1 MMNGVIVVNKSKGI
15 TSRDV
20 VNKLVKV
27 FGTKSI
33 GHIGTLDPM
42 ATGVLVCLIGKYTKL
57 GSIMVN
63 HDKEYIATFKLNVL
77 SDTLDSEG
85 KVLKTDNKIISLED
99 MQGAIEHF
107 NGLTYMQEVPIY
119 SAVKVNGK
127 KLYDY
132 ARSNEDVIL
141 PKKEVTIYK
150 LELVSFEDE
159 VKIKCKVSKGTYI
172 RALIR
177 DICAYLGTY
186 GIMTDLV
193 RTKLGDYD
201 IGDAYSLDDISNGKY
216 KLYSLEDIFD
226 LDVRYINDDNHKQIY
241 NGNIVKDKNSNY
253 ILYKEG
259 DKAVA
264 FYTRIN
270 EEELK
275 PLIMFQFFCAKI

>member
-1 MMNGVIVVNKSKGI
+1 MNGVIVVNKSKGI

-77 SDTLDSEG
+77 TDTLDIEG
-85 KVLKTDNKIISLED
+85 KVLDTDDKKISLED
-99 MQGAIEHF
+99 MNGAIEHF

-132 ARSNEDVIL
+132 ARNNEDVIL

-186 GIMTDLV
+186 GVMTDLV

-201 IGDAYSLDDISNGKY
+201 ISDAYSLDEISDGTY
-216 KLYSLEDIFD
+216 KLYSLEDIFN
-226 LDVRYINDDNHKQIY
+226 LDVRYINNDNHKQIY

-253 ILYKEG
+253 ILYKDG

-275 PLIMFQFFCAKI
+275 PLIMF

>member
-1 MMNGVIVVNKSKGI
+1 MNGVIVVNKPEGI

-27 FGTKSI
+27 FSTKSI

-42 ATGVLVCLIGKYTKL
+42 ATGVLVCLVGKYTKL
-57 GSIMVN
+57 GSIMVD
-63 HDKEYIATFKLNVL
+63 HDKEYIATFKLNIL
-77 SDTLDSEG
+77 TDTLDSEG
-85 KVLKTDNKIISLED
+85 KILKTDNKKISLEE
-99 MQGAIEHF
+99 MQTAIEHF
-107 NGLTYMQEVPIY
+107 NGLTYTQEVPIY

-132 ARSNEDVIL
+132 ARNNEDVIL
-141 PKKEVTIYK
+141 PKKEVSIYK
-150 LELVSFEDE
+150 LELISFDDE

-186 GIMTDLV
+186 GIMTNLV
-193 RTKLGDYD
+193 RTKLGNYD
-201 IGDAYSLDDISNGKY
+201 KSEAYSLEDICNGKY

-226 LDVRYINDDNHKQIY
+226 LDVRYINDDNRKQIY
-241 NGNIVKDKNSNY
+241 NGNIIKDKNSNY
-253 ILYKEG
+253 ILYKDG

-264 FYTRIN
+264 FYARIN

-275 PLIMFQFFCAKI
+275 PLIMF

>member
-1 MMNGVIVVNKSKGI
+1 MNGVIVVNKPKGI

-33 GHIGTLDPM
+33 GHIGALDPM

-77 SDTLDSEG
+77 TDTLDIEG

-99 MQGAIEHF
+99 MNGAIEHF

-201 IGDAYSLDDISNGKY
+201 ISDAYSLDEISNGKY
-216 KLYSLEDIFD
+216 KLYRLEDIFD

-253 ILYKEG
+253 ILYKDG

-275 PLIMFQFFCAKI
+275 PLIMF

>member
-1 MMNGVIVVNKSKGI
+1 MNGVIVVNKPKGI

-57 GSIMVN
+57 NSIMVN
-63 HDKEYIATFKLNVL
+63 HDKEYVATFKLNVL
-77 SDTLDSEG
+77 SDTLDIEG
-85 KVLKTDNKIISLED
+85 KVIKTDNKIISLED
-99 MQGAIEHF
+99 MNCAIEHF

-193 RTKLGDYD
+193 RTKLNDYD

-216 KLYSLEDIFD
+216 KLYSLEDIFN
-226 LDVRYINDDNHKQIY
+226 LDVRYINNDNHKQIY

-253 ILYKEG
+253 ILYKDG

-275 PLIMFQFFCAKI
+275 PLIMF

>member
-1 MMNGVIVVNKSKGI
+1 MNGVIVVNKPKGI

-20 VNKLVKV
+20 VNKLVKI
-27 FGTKSI
+27 FNTKSI
-33 GHIGTLDPM
+33 GHIGTLDPL

-63 HDKEYIATFKLNVL
+63 HDKEYIATFKLNIL
-77 SDTLDSEG
+77 TDTLDIEG
-85 KVLKTDNKIISLED
+85 STLKTDNKKISLAA
-99 MQGAIEHF
+99 MQGAIKHF

-132 ARSNEDVIL
+132 ARNNEKVTL
-141 PKKEVTIYK
+141 PKKEVTINK
-150 LELVSFEDE
+150 LELVSFADE
-159 VKIKCKVSKGTYI
+159 VKIKCEVSKGTYI

-186 GIMTDLV
+186 GVMTDLV
-193 RTKLGDYD
+193 RTRLGDYN
-201 IGDAYSLDDISNGKY
+201 IKGACTLEEIENGNY
-216 KLYSLEDIFD
+216 KLFSLEDIFD
-226 LDVRYINDDNHKQIY
+226 LDVKHITDKNHNQIY

-253 ILYKEG
+253 ILYKDG
-259 DKAVA
+259 DKNIA
-264 FYTRIN
+264 FYTRMS

-275 PLIMFQFFCAKI
+275 PLIMF

>member
-1 MMNGVIVVNKSKGI
+1 MNGVIVVNKPKGI

-63 HDKEYIATFKLNVL
+63 HDKEYVATFKLNVL
-77 SDTLDSEG
+77 TDTLDSEG
-85 KVLKTDNKIISLED
+85 KVLKTDNKIISLEY

-132 ARSNEDVIL
+132 ARNNEDVIL

-186 GIMTDLV
+186 GVMTDLV

-216 KLYSLEDIFD
+216 KLYRLEDIFD

-253 ILYKEG
+253 ILYKDG
-259 DKAVA
+259 DKEIA
-264 FYTRIN
+264 FYTRFN

-275 PLIMFQFFCAKI
+275 PLIMF

>member
-1 MMNGVIVVNKSKGI
+1 MNGVIVVNKPKGI

-77 SDTLDSEG
+77 TDTLDIEG
-85 KVLKTDNKIISLED
+85 KVLDTADKKISLED

-186 GIMTDLV
+186 GVMTDLV

-253 ILYKEG
+253 ILYKDG

-275 PLIMFQFFCAKI
+275 PLIMF

>member
-1 MMNGVIVVNKSKGI
+1 MNGVIVVNKPKGI

-42 ATGVLVCLIGKYTKL
+42 AMGVLVCLIGKYTKL

-77 SDTLDSEG
+77 TDTLDIEG

-201 IGDAYSLDDISNGKY
+201 ISDAYSLDEISNGKY
-216 KLYSLEDIFD
+216 KLYRLEDIFD

-275 PLIMFQFFCAKI
+275 PLIMF

>member
-1 MMNGVIVVNKSKGI
+1 MNGVIVVNKPKGI

-85 KVLKTDNKIISLED
+85 KVLKTGNKIISLED

-150 LELVSFEDE
+150 LELVSFGDE

-186 GIMTDLV
+186 GVMTDLV

-201 IGDAYSLDDISNGKY
+201 ISDAYSLDEISDGTY

-275 PLIMFQFFCAKI
+275 PLIMF

>member
-1 MMNGVIVVNKSKGI
+1 MNGVIVVNKPKGI

-42 ATGVLVCLIGKYTKL
+42 ATGVLVCLVGKYTKL

-63 HDKEYIATFKLNVL
+63 HDKEYVATFKLNVL

-85 KVLKTDNKIISLED
+85 KVLKTNNKVISLED
-99 MQGAIEHF
+99 MNGAIEHF

-201 IGDAYSLDDISNGKY
+201 KSDAYSLDDISNGKY
-216 KLYSLEDIFD
+216 KLYSLEDMFN
-226 LDVRYINDDNHKQIY
+226 LDVRYINNDNHKQIY

-275 PLIMFQFFCAKI
+275 PLIMF

>member
-1 MMNGVIVVNKSKGI
+1 MMNGVIVVNKPKGI

-20 VNKLVKV
+20 VNKFVKV

-77 SDTLDSEG
+77 TDTLDIEG

-99 MQGAIEHF
+99 MNGAIEHF

-132 ARSNEDVIL
+132 ARNNEDVIL

-186 GIMTDLV
+186 GVMTDLV

-201 IGDAYSLDDISNGKY
+201 ISDAYSLDEISDGTY

-275 PLIMFQFFCAKI
+275 PLIMF

>member
-1 MMNGVIVVNKSKGI
+1 MNGVIVVNKPKGI

-77 SDTLDSEG
+77 TDTLDIEG
-85 KVLKTDNKIISLED
+85 KVIDTADKKISLED

-141 PKKEVTIYK
+141 PKKKVTIYK

-186 GIMTDLV
+186 GVMTDLV

-201 IGDAYSLDDISNGKY
+201 ISDAYSLDDISNGKY

-275 PLIMFQFFCAKI
+275 PLIMF

>member
-1 MMNGVIVVNKSKGI
+1 MNGVVVVNKPKGI

-63 HDKEYIATFKLNVL
+63 HDKEYVATFKLNVL
-77 SDTLDSEG
+77 TDTLDIEG

-107 NGLTYMQEVPIY
+107 NALTYMQEVPIY

-186 GIMTDLV
+186 GVMTDLV

-201 IGDAYSLDDISNGKY
+201 ISDAYSLDEISDGTY

-275 PLIMFQFFCAKI
+275 PLIMF

>member
-1 MMNGVIVVNKSKGI
+1 MNGVIVVNKPKGI

-27 FGTKSI
+27 FSTKSI

-57 GSIMVN
+57 GSIMVD

-77 SDTLDSEG
+77 TDTLDSEG
-85 KVLKTDNKIISLED
+85 KILKTDNKKISLEE
-99 MQGAIEHF
+99 MQTSIEHF
-107 NGLTYMQEVPIY
+107 NGLTYTQEVPIY

-132 ARSNEDVIL
+132 ARNNEDVIL
-141 PKKEVTIYK
+141 PKKEVSIYK
-150 LELVSFEDE
+150 LELISFDDE

-186 GIMTDLV
+186 GIMTNLV
-193 RTKLGDYD
+193 RTKLGNYD
-201 IGDAYSLDDISNGKY
+201 KSEAYSLEDICNGKY

-226 LDVRYINDDNHKQIY
+226 LDVRYINDDNRKQIY
-241 NGNIVKDKNSNY
+241 NGNIIKDKNSNY
-253 ILYKEG
+253 ILYKDG

-264 FYTRIN
+264 FYARIN

-275 PLIMFQFFCAKI
+275 PLIMF

>member
-1 MMNGVIVVNKSKGI
+1 MMNGVVVVNKPKGI

-77 SDTLDSEG
+77 TDTLDSEG

-132 ARSNEDVIL
+132 ARSKEDVIL

-172 RALIR
+172 RSLIR

-186 GIMTDLV
+186 GVMTDLV

-201 IGDAYSLDDISNGKY
+201 ISDAYSLDEISDGKY
-216 KLYSLEDIFD
+216 KLYRLEDMFN

-275 PLIMFQFFCAKI
+275 PLIMF

>member
-1 MMNGVIVVNKSKGI
+1 MMNGVIVVNKPKGI

-42 ATGVLVCLIGKYTKL
+42 AMGVLVCLIGKYTKL

-85 KVLKTDNKIISLED
+85 KVLKTGNKIISLKD
-99 MQGAIEHF
+99 MNGAIEHF

-132 ARSNEDVIL
+132 ARNNEDVIL
-141 PKKEVTIYK
+141 PKKEVSICK
-150 LELVSFEDE
+150 LELISFDDE

-201 IGDAYSLDDISNGKY
+201 ISDAYSLDDISNGKY
-216 KLYSLEDIFD
+216 KLYKLEDMFN
-226 LDVRYINDDNHKQIY
+226 LDVKYINDDNRKQIY

-253 ILYKEG
+253 ILYKDG

-275 PLIMFQFFCAKI
+275 PLIMF

>member
-1 MMNGVIVVNKSKGI
+1 MMNGVIVVNKPKGI

-42 ATGVLVCLIGKYTKL
+42 ATGVLVCLVGKYTKL

-63 HDKEYIATFKLNVL
+63 HDKEYVAIFKLNVL
-77 SDTLDSEG
+77 TDTLDIEG
-85 KVLKTDNKIISLED
+85 KVLDTDDKKISLED

-186 GIMTDLV
+186 GVMTDLV

-201 IGDAYSLDDISNGKY
+201 ISDAYSLDDISNGKY
-216 KLYSLEDIFD
+216 KLYRLEDIFD

-275 PLIMFQFFCAKI
+275 PLIMF

>member
-1 MMNGVIVVNKSKGI
+1 MNGVIVVNKPKGI

-77 SDTLDSEG
+77 TDTLDIEG

-99 MQGAIEHF
+99 MNGAIEHF

-186 GIMTDLV
+186 GVMTDLV

-201 IGDAYSLDDISNGKY
+201 ISDAYSLDEISDGTY

-275 PLIMFQFFCAKI
+275 PLIMF

>member
-1 MMNGVIVVNKSKGI
+1 MNGVIVVNKPEGI

-27 FGTKSI
+27 FSTKSI

-42 ATGVLVCLIGKYTKL
+42 ATGVLVCLVGKYTKL
-57 GSIMVN
+57 GSIMVD
-63 HDKEYIATFKLNVL
+63 HDKEYIATFKLNIL
-77 SDTLDSEG
+77 TDTLDSEG
-85 KVLKTDNKIISLED
+85 KILKTDNKKISLEE
-99 MQGAIEHF
+99 MQTAIEHF
-107 NGLTYMQEVPIY
+107 NGLTYTQEVPIY

-132 ARSNEDVIL
+132 ARNNEDVIL
-141 PKKEVTIYK
+141 PKKEVSIYK

-186 GIMTDLV
+186 GIMTNLV
-193 RTKLGDYD
+193 RTKLGNYD
-201 IGDAYSLDDISNGKY
+201 KSEAYSLEDICNGKY
-216 KLYSLEDIFD
+216 KLYSLEDIFN
-226 LDVRYINDDNHKQIY
+226 LDVRYINNDNHKQIY

-253 ILYKEG
+253 ILYKDG

-275 PLIMFQFFCAKI
+275 PLIMF

>member
-1 MMNGVIVVNKSKGI
+1 MMNGVIVVNKPKGI
-15 TSRDV
+15 TSRGV

-57 GSIMVN
+57 SSIMVN

-77 SDTLDSEG
+77 TDTLDIEG
-85 KVLKTDNKIISLED
+85 KVIDTADKKISLED

-186 GIMTDLV
+186 GVMTDLV

-201 IGDAYSLDDISNGKY
+201 ISDAYSLDDISNGKY

-253 ILYKEG
+253 ILYKDG

-275 PLIMFQFFCAKI
+275 PLIMF

>member
-1 MMNGVIVVNKSKGI
+1 MNGVIVVNKPKGI

-77 SDTLDSEG
+77 TDTLDIEG
-85 KVLKTDNKIISLED
+85 KVLKTDDKKISLED
-99 MQGAIEHF
+99 MNGAIEHF

-172 RALIR
+172 RALIS

-201 IGDAYSLDDISNGKY
+201 ISDAYSLDEISNGKY
-216 KLYSLEDIFD
+216 KLYRLEDIFD

-275 PLIMFQFFCAKI
+275 PLIMF

>member
-77 SDTLDSEG
+77 TDTLDIEG
-85 KVLKTDNKIISLED
+85 KVLKTDNKIIGLED

-150 LELVSFEDE
+150 LELVSFGDE

-186 GIMTDLV
+186 GVMTDLV

-201 IGDAYSLDDISNGKY
+201 ISDAYSLDEISDGTY

-275 PLIMFQFFCAKI
+275 PLIMF

>member
-1 MMNGVIVVNKSKGI
+1 MNGVIVVNKSKGI

-63 HDKEYIATFKLNVL
+63 HNKEYIATFKLNVL

-132 ARSNEDVIL
+132 ARNNEDVIL

-186 GIMTDLV
+186 GVMTDLV

-201 IGDAYSLDDISNGKY
+201 ISDAYSLDEISDGTY
-216 KLYSLEDIFD
+216 KLYSLEDIFN
-226 LDVRYINDDNHKQIY
+226 LDVRYINNDNHKQIY

-253 ILYKEG
+253 ILYKDG

-275 PLIMFQFFCAKI
+275 PLIMF

>member
-1 MMNGVIVVNKSKGI
+1 MNGVIVVNKPKGI

-63 HDKEYIATFKLNVL
+63 HDKEYVATFKLNVL

-85 KVLKTDNKIISLED
+85 KVIKTDNKTISLED
-99 MQGAIEHF
+99 MNGAIEHF
-107 NGLTYMQEVPIY
+107 NGITYMQEVPIY

-216 KLYSLEDIFD
+216 KLYSLEDIFN
-226 LDVRYINDDNHKQIY
+226 LDVRYINNDNHKQIY

-253 ILYKEG
+253 ILYKDG

-275 PLIMFQFFCAKI
+275 PLIMF

>member
-1 MMNGVIVVNKSKGI
+1 MNGVIVVNKSKGI

-85 KVLKTDNKIISLED
+85 KVLDTADKKISLED
-99 MQGAIEHF
+99 MNGAIEHF

-132 ARSNEDVIL
+132 ARSKEDVIL

-150 LELVSFEDE
+150 LELVSFGDE

-186 GIMTDLV
+186 GVMTDLV

-201 IGDAYSLDDISNGKY
+201 ISDAYSLDEISDGTY

-275 PLIMFQFFCAKI
+275 PLIIF

>member
-1 MMNGVIVVNKSKGI
+1 MNGVIVVNKPEGI

-27 FGTKSI
+27 FSTKSI

-42 ATGVLVCLIGKYTKL
+42 ATGVLVCLVGKYTKL
-57 GSIMVN
+57 GSIMVD
-63 HDKEYIATFKLNVL
+63 HDKEYIATFKLNIL
-77 SDTLDSEG
+77 TDTLDSEG
-85 KVLKTDNKIISLED
+85 KILKTDNKRISLEE
-99 MQGAIEHF
+99 MQTAIEHF
-107 NGLTYMQEVPIY
+107 NGLTYTQEVPIY

-132 ARSNEDVIL
+132 ARKNEDVIL
-141 PKKEVTIYK
+141 PKKEVSIYK
-150 LELVSFEDE
+150 LELISFDDE

-186 GIMTDLV
+186 GIMTNLV
-193 RTKLGDYD
+193 RTKLGNYD
-201 IGDAYSLDDISNGKY
+201 KSEAYSLEDICNGKY
-216 KLYSLEDIFD
+216 KLYSLEDIFN
-226 LDVRYINDDNHKQIY
+226 LDVRYINNDNHKQIY

-253 ILYKEG
+253 ILYKDG

-275 PLIMFQFFCAKI
+275 PLIMF

>member
-1 MMNGVIVVNKSKGI
+1 MNGVIVVNKPKGI

-63 HDKEYIATFKLNVL
+63 HDKEYVATFKLNVL

-99 MQGAIEHF
+99 MNGAIEHF

-193 RTKLGDYD
+193 RTKLHDYD

-216 KLYSLEDIFD
+216 KLYSLEDIFN
-226 LDVRYINDDNHKQIY
+226 LDVRYINNDNHKQIY

-253 ILYKEG
+253 ILYKDG

-275 PLIMFQFFCAKI
+275 PLIMF

>member
-1 MMNGVIVVNKSKGI
+1 MNGVIVVNKPKGI

-63 HDKEYIATFKLNVL
+63 HDKEYVATFKLNVL
-77 SDTLDSEG
+77 SDTLDIEG
-85 KVLKTDNKIISLED
+85 KVIKTDNKIISLED
-99 MQGAIEHF
+99 MNGAIEHF

-193 RTKLGDYD
+193 RTKLHDYD
-201 IGDAYSLDDISNGKY
+201 IGDAYSLDNISNGKY
-216 KLYSLEDIFD
+216 KLYSLEDIFN
-226 LDVRYINDDNHKQIY
+226 LDVRYINNDNHKQIY
-241 NGNIVKDKNSNY
+241 NGNIVNDKNSNY
-253 ILYKEG
+253 ILYKDG

-275 PLIMFQFFCAKI
+275 PLIMF

>member
-63 HDKEYIATFKLNVL
+63 HDKEYIATFKLDVL
-77 SDTLDSEG
+77 TDTLDIEG

-186 GIMTDLV
+186 GVMTDLV

-201 IGDAYSLDDISNGKY
+201 ISDAYSLDEISDGTY

-275 PLIMFQFFCAKI
+275 PLIMF

>member
-1 MMNGVIVVNKSKGI
+1 MMNGVIVVNKPKGI

-132 ARSNEDVIL
+132 ARNNEDVIL

-186 GIMTDLV
+186 GVMTDLV

-216 KLYSLEDIFD
+216 KLYRLEDIFD

-253 ILYKEG
+253 ILYKDG
-259 DKAVA
+259 DKEIA
-264 FYTRIN
+264 FYTRFN

-275 PLIMFQFFCAKI
+275 PLIMF

>member
-1 MMNGVIVVNKSKGI
+1 MMNGVVVVNKPKGI

-85 KVLKTDNKIISLED
+85 KVLDTDDKKISLED

-132 ARSNEDVIL
+132 ARNNEDIIL

-186 GIMTDLV
+186 GVMTDLV

-201 IGDAYSLDDISNGKY
+201 IGDAYSLDEISDGKY
-216 KLYSLEDIFD
+216 KLYRLEDMFN

-275 PLIMFQFFCAKI
+275 PLIMF

>member
-63 HDKEYIATFKLNVL
+63 HDKEYIATFKLDVL
-77 SDTLDSEG
+77 TDTLDIEG

-132 ARSNEDVIL
+132 ARNNEDVIL

-186 GIMTDLV
+186 GVMTDLV

-216 KLYSLEDIFD
+216 KLYRLEDIFD
-226 LDVRYINDDNHKQIY
+226 LDVRHINDDNHKQIY

-275 PLIMFQFFCAKI
+275 PLIMF

>member
-1 MMNGVIVVNKSKGI
+1 MNGVIVVNKPKGI

-77 SDTLDSEG
+77 TDTLDIEG
-85 KVLKTDNKIISLED
+85 KVLDTADKKISLED
-99 MQGAIEHF
+99 MNGAIEHF

-150 LELVSFEDE
+150 LELVSFGDE

-186 GIMTDLV
+186 GVMTDLV

-201 IGDAYSLDDISNGKY
+201 ISDAYSLDEISDGTY

-226 LDVRYINDDNHKQIY
+226 LDVRYINDDNHKRIY

-253 ILYKEG
+253 ILYKDG
-259 DKAVA
+259 DKEIA
-264 FYTRIN
+264 FYTRFN

-275 PLIMFQFFCAKI
+275 PLIMF

>member
-1 MMNGVIVVNKSKGI
+1 MNGVIVVNKPKGI

-63 HDKEYIATFKLNVL
+63 HDKEYVATFKLNVL
-77 SDTLDSEG
+77 TDTLDSEG

-107 NGLTYMQEVPIY
+107 NGPTYMQEVPIY

-132 ARSNEDVIL
+132 ARSKEDVIL

-172 RALIR
+172 RALVR

-186 GIMTDLV
+186 GVMTDLV

-275 PLIMFQFFCAKI
+275 PLIMF

>member
-1 MMNGVIVVNKSKGI
+1 MNGVIVVNKSKGI

-77 SDTLDSEG
+77 TDTLDIEG

-99 MQGAIEHF
+99 MNGAIEHF

-201 IGDAYSLDDISNGKY
+201 ISDAYSLDEISNGKY
-216 KLYSLEDIFD
+216 KLYRLEDIFD

-253 ILYKEG
+253 ILYKDG

-275 PLIMFQFFCAKI
+275 PLIMF

>member
-1 MMNGVIVVNKSKGI
+1 MMNGVIVVNKPKGI

-77 SDTLDSEG
+77 TDTLDIEG
-85 KVLKTDNKIISLED
+85 KVLDTDDKKISLED

-132 ARSNEDVIL
+132 ARNNEDIIL

-186 GIMTDLV
+186 GVMTDLV

-201 IGDAYSLDDISNGKY
+201 IGDAYSLDEISDGKY
-216 KLYSLEDIFD
+216 KLYRLEDMFN

-241 NGNIVKDKNSNY
+241 NGNIIKDKNSNY

-275 PLIMFQFFCAKI
+275 PLIMF

>member
-1 MMNGVIVVNKSKGI
+1 MNGVIVVNKPKGI

-33 GHIGTLDPM
+33 GHIGSLDPM

-57 GSIMVN
+57 GCIMVN
-63 HDKEYIATFKLNVL
+63 HNKEYIATFKLNVL
-77 SDTLDSEG
+77 TDTLDIEG
-85 KVLKTDNKIISLED
+85 KVLKTDNKIIGLED

-186 GIMTDLV
+186 GVMTDLV

-201 IGDAYSLDDISNGKY
+201 ISDAYSLDEISDGTY

-226 LDVRYINDDNHKQIY
+226 LDVRYINDDNHKRIY

-253 ILYKEG
+253 ILYKDG
-259 DKAVA
+259 DKEIA
-264 FYTRIN
+264 FYTRFN

-275 PLIMFQFFCAKI
+275 PLIMF

>member
-77 SDTLDSEG
+77 TDTLDIEG

-99 MQGAIEHF
+99 MNGAIEHF

-186 GIMTDLV
+186 GVMTDLV

-201 IGDAYSLDDISNGKY
+201 ISDAYSLDEISNGKY
-216 KLYSLEDIFD
+216 KLYRLEDIFD

-264 FYTRIN
+264 FYIRIN

-275 PLIMFQFFCAKI
+275 PLIMF